1 MGTAA
6 PSGPAIRP
14 AGIAAAMPGSIGGR
28 LSRPTLAMNLSGFF
42 LKPSQNSSIVSALSA
57 LDTSGSTGMPASV
70 LGGSAISVVGLTRF
84 ASGAA
89 GGIRSEN
96 APVSAVNRS
105 CGTRSSKLPVG
116 ALIVSAGI
124 RSSKAPMSFLLR
136 EADFDAPLFL
146 GAFLHGLGIGALV
159 HCGGRLRDDLL
170 AIVRGKRL
178 PCGRLRYRFGL
189 RGRSGFLPL
198 ALRFLAFRLR
208 AGE

>member
-1 MGTAA
+1 MTSQS
-6 PSGPAIRP
+6 PSG
-14 AGIAAAMPGSIGGR
+14 
-28 LSRPTLAMNLSGFF
+28 
-42 LKPSQNSSIVSALSA
+42 
-57 LDTSGSTGMPASV
+57 SV
-70 LGGSAISVVGLTRF
+70 LRTSACDAR
-84 ASGAA
+84 AA

-124 RSSKAPMSFLLR
+124 RSSKAPMSFLLS

-146 GAFLHGLGIGALV
+146 EAFLHGLGIGALV

-178 PCGRLRYRFGL
+178 PCGRLR
-189 RGRSGFLPL
+189 GRSGFLPL

-208 AGE
+208 VGE